1 MQTFGHEL
9 AESSFG
15 GKSSFVHL
23 SREKATPAD
32 EVLLYTPNELSIP
45 TQENNVLLSAKV
57 LDLLS
62 LEARA

>member
-15 GKSSFVHL
+15 GESTFVHL
-23 SREKATPAD
+23 RREKGTAAD
-32 EVLLYTPNELSIP
+32 EVLLYTPPELRIP
-45 TQENNVLLSAKV
+45 TQGHNVLLSAEV